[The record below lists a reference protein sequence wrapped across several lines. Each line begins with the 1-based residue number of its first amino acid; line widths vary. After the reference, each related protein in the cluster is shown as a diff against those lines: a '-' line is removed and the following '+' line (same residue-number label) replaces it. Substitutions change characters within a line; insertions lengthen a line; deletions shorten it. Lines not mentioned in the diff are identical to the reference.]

1 MTLSALT
8 QTSIWVQRLVSG
20 TFCSAHTAAE
30 IIIPPL
36 ASRAW
41 LPLALTFAL
50 AFTWEKITEKTEEG
64 EGFYESKWNFIIY
77 CVTHA
82 WQHCRAKYLMVVFL
96 LVRHLHEAIFP
107 KLPCICVFLSLELAH
122 LLSEWWLHGAFIVNC
137 WQWIQRLEE
146 NLILKSCTLTFCTT
160 QPKHI

>member
-20 TFCSAHTAAE
+20 TFCGAHTAAE

-36 ASRAW
+36 ASRAR

-64 EGFYESKWNFIIY
+64 EWFYESKRNFIRY
-77 CVTHA
+77 CVAHA
-82 WQHCRAKYLMVVFL
+82 RQHCRAKYLMVVFL
-96 LVRHLHEAIFP
+96 LVWHLHEAIFP

-122 LLSEWWLHGAFIVNC
+122 LLSEWWLRGAFIVNC
-137 WQWIQRLEE
+137 SQWIQRLEE
-146 NLILKSCTLTFCTT
+146 NLILKSCMMTFCTT